1 MQTVFMRLDSKEIG
15 FKVKDFKVRS
25 FIAMLFSALT
35 VSVLFFCTHTYA
47 QTEEELDGGVIEEL
61 ERSGED
67 PQAVINSD
75 LTTEDPLNQTPL
87 PLEQIK
93 TFAEIFTRIKRSYVE
108 PISDEKLLD
117 YAVEG
122 MLAGLDPHS
131 VYLKDE
137 RFEELNEGTQ
147 GKFGGLGME
156 VVMEKGFVKVVT
168 PIDDTPAAEAGVQ
181 PGDIIIRV
189 DGSTVSGLSL
199 QEATEKMRGEPGT
212 SVILSILRESEPEP
226 FDLTLERA
234 VVRVSSVKR
243 VRLSDRIGYL
253 RVSQFQVSTAESFR
267 KQLATLRELDDF
279 SGLIIDL
286 RNNPGGLLNSAIS
299 IADTF
304 IKDGVIVSTKGRISE
319 NNQEFLATPSDL
331 LEGKPIVVLI
341 NDGSASAS
349 EIVAG
354 ALQDHKRALILGTE
368 SFGKGSVQTVMTI
381 GESEAVKLTTARYY
395 TPNGQ
400 SIQASGIVPDV
411 FVSQRSFKESV
422 QGIERIKENDLPG
435 HLKNDAQPKNKK
447 NTAEAAALLAE
458 DYQLNEAFNLLN
470 GLVLFKE

>member
-1 MQTVFMRLDSKEIG
+1 MQLFFRQVSTKLIV
-15 FKVKDFKVRS
+15 
-25 FIAMLFSALT
+25 FSAFF
-35 VSVLFFCTHTYA
+35 VSALIFTGASYS
-47 QTEEELDGGVIEEL
+47 QQSEELDEGVIEEL
-61 ERSGED
+61 ERSEED
-67 PQAVINSD
+67 ASAVINSE
-75 LTTEDPLNQTPL
+75 LTAADQTPL
-87 PLEQIK
+87 PIEQIK

-108 PISDEKLLD
+108 SVSDEKLLD

-137 RFEELNEGTQ
+137 RFEQLNEGTQ

-156 VVMEKGFVKVVT
+156 VIMEGGFVKVVT
-168 PIDDTPAAEAGVQ
+168 PIDDTPAADAGVR
-181 PGDIIIRV
+181 PGDLIIRV
-189 DGSTVSGLSL
+189 DGATVSGLSL
-199 QEATEKMRGEPGT
+199 NEATEKMRGEPGT
-212 SVILSILRESEPEP
+212 SVVITILRESQAEP

-234 VVRVSSVKR
+234 VVRISSVKR
-243 VRLSDRIGYL
+243 LRLSDQIGYL

-267 KQLATLRELDDF
+267 KQLKMLREIEDF

-304 IKDGVIVSTKGRISE
+304 IEDGVIVSTRGRIAE

-354 ALQDHKRALILGTE
+354 ALQDHKRALVLGTE
-368 SFGKGSVQTVMTI
+368 SFGKGSVQTVMNI
-381 GESEAVKLTTARYY
+381 SEHEAVKLTTACYY

-411 FVSQRSFKESV
+411 YVAQRQFKESV
-422 QGIERIKENDLPG
+422 EGFKRIKENDLPG
-435 HLKNDAQPKNKK
+435 HLENDAQPKTKQ
-447 NTAEAAALLAE
+447 NTVEVSALLAE

-470 GLVLFKE
+470 GLVRFQ

>member
-1 MQTVFMRLDSKEIG
+1 MQLFFRQVSTKLIVFSV
-15 FKVKDFKVRS
+15 FFV
-25 FIAMLFSALT
+25 SALIFT
-35 VSVLFFCTHTYA
+35 GASYS
-47 QTEEELDGGVIEEL
+47 QQSEELDEGVIEEL
-61 ERSGED
+61 ERSEED
-67 PQAVINSD
+67 ASAVSNSE
-75 LTTEDPLNQTPL
+75 LTAADQTPL
-87 PLEQIK
+87 PIEQIK

-108 PISDEKLLD
+108 SVSDEKLLD

-137 RFEELNEGTQ
+137 RFEQLNEGTQ

-156 VVMEKGFVKVVT
+156 VIMEGGFVKVVT
-168 PIDDTPAAEAGVQ
+168 PIDDTPAADAGVR
-181 PGDIIIRV
+181 PGDLIIRV
-189 DGSTVSGLSL
+189 DGATVSGLSL
-199 QEATEKMRGEPGT
+199 NEATEKMRGEPGT
-212 SVILSILRESEPEP
+212 SVVITILRESQAEP

-234 VVRVSSVKR
+234 VVRISSVKR
-243 VRLSDRIGYL
+243 LRLSDQIGYL

-267 KQLATLRELDDF
+267 KQLKMLREIEDF

-304 IKDGVIVSTKGRISE
+304 IEDGVIVSTRGRIAE

-354 ALQDHKRALILGTE
+354 ALQDHKRALVLGTE
-368 SFGKGSVQTVMTI
+368 SFGKGSVQTVMNI
-381 GESEAVKLTTARYY
+381 SEHEAVKLTTARYY

-411 FVSQRSFKESV
+411 YVAQRQFKESV
-422 QGIERIKENDLPG
+422 EGFKRIKENDLPG
-435 HLKNDAQPKNKK
+435 HLENDAQPKTKQ
-447 NTAEAAALLAE
+447 NTVEVSALLAE

-470 GLVLFKE
+470 GLVRFQ

>member
-1 MQTVFMRLDSKEIG
+1 MQLFFRQVSTKLIVFSV
-15 FKVKDFKVRS
+15 FFV
-25 FIAMLFSALT
+25 SALIFT
-35 VSVLFFCTHTYA
+35 GASYS
-47 QTEEELDGGVIEEL
+47 QQSEELDEGVIEEL
-61 ERSGED
+61 ERSEED
-67 PQAVINSD
+67 ASAVINSE
-75 LTTEDPLNQTPL
+75 LTAADQTPL
-87 PLEQIK
+87 PIEQIK

-108 PISDEKLLD
+108 SVSDEKLLD

-137 RFEELNEGTQ
+137 RFEQLNEGTQ

-156 VVMEKGFVKVVT
+156 VIMEGGFVKVVT
-168 PIDDTPAAEAGVQ
+168 PIDDTPAADAGVR
-181 PGDIIIRV
+181 PGDLIIRV
-189 DGSTVSGLSL
+189 DGATVSGLSL
-199 QEATEKMRGEPGT
+199 NEATEKMRGEPGT
-212 SVILSILRESEPEP
+212 SVVITILRESQAEP

-234 VVRVSSVKR
+234 VVRISSVKR
-243 VRLSDRIGYL
+243 LRLSDQIGYL

-267 KQLATLRELDDF
+267 KQLKMLREIEDF

-304 IKDGVIVSTKGRISE
+304 IEDGVIVSTRGRIAE

-354 ALQDHKRALILGTE
+354 ALQDHKRALVLGTE
-368 SFGKGSVQTVMTI
+368 SFGKGSVQTVMNI
-381 GESEAVKLTTARYY
+381 SEHEAVKLTTARYY

-411 FVSQRSFKESV
+411 YVAQRQFKESV
-422 QGIERIKENDLPG
+422 EGFKRIKENDLPG
-435 HLKNDAQPKNKK
+435 HLENDAQPKTKQ
-447 NTAEAAALLAE
+447 NTVEVSALLAE

-470 GLVLFKE
+470 GLVRFQ

>member
-1 MQTVFMRLDSKEIG
+1 MQLFFRQVSTKLIV
-15 FKVKDFKVRS
+15 
-25 FIAMLFSALT
+25 FSAFF
-35 VSVLFFCTHTYA
+35 VSALIFTGASYS
-47 QTEEELDGGVIEEL
+47 QQSEELDEGVIEEL
-61 ERSGED
+61 ERSEED
-67 PQAVINSD
+67 ASAVINSE
-75 LTTEDPLNQTPL
+75 LTAADQTPL
-87 PLEQIK
+87 PIEQIK

-108 PISDEKLLD
+108 SVSDEKLLD

-137 RFEELNEGTQ
+137 RFEQLNEGTQ

-156 VVMEKGFVKVVT
+156 VIMEGGFVKVVT
-168 PIDDTPAAEAGVQ
+168 PIDDTPAADAGVR
-181 PGDIIIRV
+181 PGDLIIRV
-189 DGSTVSGLSL
+189 DGATVSGLSL
-199 QEATEKMRGEPGT
+199 NEATEKMRGEPGT
-212 SVILSILRESEPEP
+212 SVVITILRESQAEP

-234 VVRVSSVKR
+234 VVRISSVKR
-243 VRLSDRIGYL
+243 LRLSDQIGYL

-267 KQLATLRELDDF
+267 KQLKMLREIEDF

-304 IKDGVIVSTKGRISE
+304 IEDGVIVSTRGRIAE

-354 ALQDHKRALILGTE
+354 ALQDHKRALVLGTE
-368 SFGKGSVQTVMTI
+368 SFGKGSVQTVMNI
-381 GESEAVKLTTARYY
+381 SEHEAVKLTTARYY

-411 FVSQRSFKESV
+411 YVAQRQFKESV
-422 QGIERIKENDLPG
+422 EGFKRIKENDLPG
-435 HLKNDAQPKNKK
+435 HLENDAQPKTKQ
-447 NTAEAAALLAE
+447 NTVEVSALLAE

-470 GLVLFKE
+470 GLVRFQ

>member
-1 MQTVFMRLDSKEIG
+1 MQQVFMRLKSHIILVTVITTSFFLFCSAG
-15 FKVKDFKVRS
+15 FS
-25 FIAMLFSALT
+25 
-35 VSVLFFCTHTYA
+35 

-61 ERSGED
+61 ERSDED
-67 PQAVINSD
+67 PQAVINSE
-75 LTTEDPLNQTPL
+75 LATEDPSAQTPL

-137 RFEELNEGTQ
+137 RYEELNEGTQ

-168 PIDDTPAAEAGVQ
+168 PIDDTPAAKAGVQ

-199 QEATEKMRGEPGT
+199 QEATEKMRGQPGT
-212 SVILSILRESEPEP
+212 SVVLSILRESEPEP

-234 VVRVSSVKR
+234 IVRVSSVKR
-243 VRLSDRIGYL
+243 VRLSNRIGYL

-267 KQLATLRELDDF
+267 KQLKMLREIDDF

-304 IKDGVIVSTKGRISE
+304 IKDGVIVSTKGRIRE

-341 NDGSASAS
+341 NDGSASA
-349 EIVAG
+349 
-354 ALQDHKRALILGTE
+354 
-368 SFGKGSVQTVMTI
+368 
-381 GESEAVKLTTARYY
+381 ARYY

-411 FVSQRSFKESV
+411 YVSQRQFKESV
-422 QGIERIKENDLPG
+422 QGFQRITENDLPG
-435 HLKNDAQPKNKK
+435 HLENDAQPKNKK
-447 NTAEAAALLAE
+447 NSVEAAALLAE

-470 GLVLFKE
+470 GLVLFK